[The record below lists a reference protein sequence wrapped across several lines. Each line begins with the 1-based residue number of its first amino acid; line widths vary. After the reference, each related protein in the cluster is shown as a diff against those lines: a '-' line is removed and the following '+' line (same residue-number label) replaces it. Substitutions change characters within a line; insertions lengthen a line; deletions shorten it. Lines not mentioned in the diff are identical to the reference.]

1 MKLLSTLIILGTAV
15 ASAETGNYES
25 LKQEMRQAIARGN
38 AWLKSQQKPA
48 GNWDDE
54 GVPAF
59 TALALTAA
67 TRDPNLDRNLQ
78 RIERALGR
86 V

>member
-59 TALALTAA
+59 TALALANIDLA
-67 TRDPNLDRNLQ
+67 RNRLMAQ
-78 RIERALGR
+78 VRP
-86 V
+86 